1 MPLWWLLWSQVGA
14 GSLKRDVM
22 SRHPEAALSTAERD
36 VLILSTCSTV
46 VPKLVAQDLPIFR
59 ALLQGTDHVQA
70 LRHMEDLKACELHTQ
85 AVIGSAREE
94 DSPEIAP

>member
-1 MPLWWLLWSQVGA
+1 M
-14 GSLKRDVM
+14 KRDVM

-70 LRHMEDLKACELHTQ
+70 QGHMKELKAAFDRALASYT
-85 AVIGSAREE
+85 ASAHDE